1 MLTLAVQE
9 NPQKEKISAA
19 QQKMVAIVN
28 SINDFRVPICKKNA
42 FKFSFSIKKI
52 HKFEIQMRLGKN
64 EEFVYVFPLKKVKLF
79 LLSFET
85 VHRGQKGIFDSFSKM
100 IFK

>member
-1 MLTLAVQE
+1 M

-28 SINDFRVPICKKNA
+28 RINDFRVPICKKNV

-52 HKFEIQMRLGKN
+52 HKFEIQMILGKN
-64 EEFVYVFPLKKVKLF
+64 EEFVYVFPQGREK
-79 LLSFET
+79 
-85 VHRGQKGIFDSFSKM
+85 SKALPP
-100 IFK
+100 FF